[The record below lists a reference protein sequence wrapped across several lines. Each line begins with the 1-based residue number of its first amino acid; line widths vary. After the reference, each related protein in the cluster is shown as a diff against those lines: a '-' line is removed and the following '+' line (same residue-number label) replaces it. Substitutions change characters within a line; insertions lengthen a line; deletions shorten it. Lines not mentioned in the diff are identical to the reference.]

1 MLKGI
6 LFLIFIPRRRRESG
20 SRLYKQ
26 GVRLFSRLC
35 MSSFSV
41 FLLLVRGYPE
51 TVYGLGRLF
60 SVMEF
65 VLGHRAQAMKH

>member
-1 MLKGI
+1 MLP
-6 LFLIFIPRRRRESG
+6 L
-20 SRLYKQ
+20 
-26 GVRLFSRLC
+26 
-35 MSSFSV
+35 SSSSTAPTA
-41 FLLLVRGYPE
+41 LRGYPE